1 MYCHHFLDSE
11 QIKIQDKLSLL
22 TNHLQRLQKLLMI
35 VSLHAYRDLTHMD
48 HWENKLQ
55 QELCQ
60 CIYDILNLQLCKW
73 TKSTYWLQ
81 ACFSTLAWLM
91 IFNKS

>member
-1 MYCHHFLDSE
+1 MYYHHFLDSN
-11 QIKIQDKLSLL
+11 QIKIRDKLSLL
-22 TNHLQRLQKLLMI
+22 MNHLLSVQKLLMI

-60 CIYDILNLQLCKW
+60 CIMW
-73 TKSTYWLQ
+73 HP
-81 ACFSTLAWLM
+81 
-91 IFNKS
+91 